1 MRRVLVALFA
11 ATLLLTAC
19 GGGEPEVEPTPEET
33 AASPTPTPEPELAP
47 LTGEEVGDADVL
59 DRPVVAVKIDNA
71 SPARP
76 QAGLAEADV
85 VFEELVEGGYTRFL
99 ALFQSR
105 APETAGPVR
114 SGRDVEADLLPPYEP
129 LFVISGAAEPTYDV
143 LRGAG
148 LRIREEGQPEAA
160 FHRAS
165 DRKRP
170 YNLFVDVEQMWR
182 EATEE
187 ALPAAGEAWT
197 FDEQEPFGDDVLQA
211 MLAFSPTNPVTWS
224 WDAARGEW
232 LRDQAGAPHTGTSG
246 EQLGA
251 ENVVVMKVP
260 IAAGGGVDA
269 AGNSTQHIEV
279 IGSGEATILR
289 DGKAITGLW
298 RKESREG
305 HIKFVTS
312 AGAVIPLALGRTW
325 VELLPGRAALSLV
338 HPQPEPEPAGTA
350 SRTP

>member
-19 GGGEPEVEPTPEET
+19 GGGEEPEQEPTAEEQDVT
-33 AASPTPTPEPELAP
+33 PSPTPEPELAP
-47 LTGEEVGDADVL
+47 LTGEEVTDESVL
-59 DRPVVAVKIDNA
+59 ERPVLAVKIDNA

-114 SGRDVEADLLPPYEP
+114 SGRDVEADLLPPYDP
-129 LFVISGAAEPTYDV
+129 LFVISGAADPTYEV

-148 LRIREEGQPEAA
+148 LKIREEGQPEDA
-160 FHRAS
+160 FNRAG

-170 YNLFVDVEQMWR
+170 YNLFVDVERMW
-182 EATEE
+182 EVASQDDG
-187 ALPAAGEAWT
+187 LPAAREAWS
-197 FDEQEPFGDDVLQA
+197 FDEAAPSGEDVLEA
-211 MLAFSPTNPVTWS
+211 SLSFSPTNPVRWT
-224 WDAARGEW
+224 WDADAGSWQRE
-232 LRDQAGAPHTGTSG
+232 QAGAAHVDIDGSH
-246 EQLGA
+246 LAA

-260 IAAGGGVDA
+260 VAGGGGVDA
-269 AGNSTQHIEV
+269 AGNETQHIEI

-289 DGKAITGLW
+289 NGKAITGMW
-298 RKESREG
+298 RKESRDA
-305 HIKFVTS
+305 HIEFVTS
-312 AGAVIPLALGRTW
+312 AGAVIPLAPGRTW
-325 VELLPGRAALSLV
+325 VELLPSASAVSLV
-338 HPQPEPEPAGTA
+338 HPQPTGT
-350 SRTP
+350 SSPTP